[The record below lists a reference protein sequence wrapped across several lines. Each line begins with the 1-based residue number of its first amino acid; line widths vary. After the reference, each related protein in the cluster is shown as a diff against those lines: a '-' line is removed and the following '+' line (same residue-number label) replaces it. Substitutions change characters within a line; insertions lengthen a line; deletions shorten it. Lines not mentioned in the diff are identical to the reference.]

1 MNNPFEKVP
10 PEKAKEL
17 FDKMR
22 EVVDDPVIPEVSK
35 ESTEDRKPT
44 RPIQTGAGAMFEWQ
58 REREE
63 EEDKRHVA

>member
-35 ESTEDRKPT
+35 E
-44 RPIQTGAGAMFEWQ
+44 
-58 REREE
+58 
-63 EEDKRHVA
+63 